1 MEYAIIEDVNPQ
13 TFSETRD
20 NPMRETPLSKLGES
34 RVLRAFMP
42 IINAHNEQVAATAR
56 QAGRIEPLEVGP
68 GDDCAVLAEPAPGQR
83 TVVTTDTLVED
94 QDFMNL
100 WPGGIAQTSEA
111 GEFNL
116 EPARSSGYD
125 VGRKAATQNLADV
138 AAMGA
143 RPASLFISL
152 SLPGSTPY
160 GWIDG
165 FAHGIVDGINACGA
179 AECVIGGGDIGD
191 STEMSV
197 TVTALGYTDR
207 AVLRSGAR
215 PGDTIALAGRTAW
228 SDAGLRLLLNPLS
241 LPATALLRAIAAGQ
255 DAEAVLGAVAQAWA
269 QRQAEGTGALPT
281 GVLPEGLIELARTL
295 TPEDAAHM
303 IAVCERAVAS
313 QHHPVS
319 PIPAGEVARQHQAS
333 SMLDLSDGLVKDA
346 GRVAAASG
354 VQMRL
359 DRAAVDAFA
368 KSLLPLARLLLAIGE
383 RNEAGES
390 PASLARTFVLVGGE
404 DHGLLATFPGDVPE
418 EFVPLGTCVAD
429 APERGLSAELYGSER
444 RHDTV
449 TGAAVVM
456 DGRSLD
462 GMGWEHYGA
471 SA

>member
-1 MEYAIIEDVNPQ
+1 
-13 TFSETRD
+13 
-20 NPMRETPLSKLGES
+20 MRETPLSKLGES

-42 IINAHNEQVAATAR
+42 IINAHNERVAATAR
-56 QAGRIEPLEVGP
+56 QAGHIEPLDVGP
-68 GDDCAVLAEPAPGQR
+68 GDDCAVLAAPAPGQR

-100 WPGGIAQTSEA
+100 WPGGIARA
-111 GEFNL
+111 GECGEFIL

-179 AECVIGGGDIGD
+179 TECVIGGGDIGD

-241 LPATALLRAIAAGQ
+241 LPATAVLRAVAAGH
-255 DAEAVLGAVAQAWA
+255 DAEAALGTVSRAWA
-269 QRQAEGTGALPT
+269 QQQPEGTGA
-281 GVLPEGLIELARTL
+281 LPEGLIELARTL
-295 TPEDAAHM
+295 TPEEAAHM
-303 IAVCERAVAS
+303 IAVCERAVDS

-319 PIPAGEVARQHQAS
+319 PIPAGEVARQHKAS

-368 KSLLPLARLLLAIGE
+368 EPLLPLARLLLAIGE

-404 DHGLLATFPGDVPE
+404 DHGLLATFPGEVPE

-429 APERGLSAELYGSER
+429 APERGLSAELYGAER
-444 RHDTV
+444 RHNAV

>member
-1 MEYAIIEDVNPQ
+1 
-13 TFSETRD
+13 
-20 NPMRETPLSKLGES
+20 MRETPLSKLGES

-42 IINAHNEQVAATAR
+42 VINAHNEQVAATAR

-68 GDDCAVLAEPAPGQR
+68 GDDCAVLAAPAPGQR
-83 TVVTTDTLVED
+83 TVVTTDTLVEN

-100 WPGGIAQTSEA
+100 WPGGIARVGEA
-111 GEFNL
+111 GEFIL

-143 RPASLFISL
+143 RPVSLFISL
-152 SLPGSTPY
+152 SWPGSTPY

-165 FAHGIVDGINACGA
+165 FAHGIVDGINVCGA
-179 AECVIGGGDIGD
+179 TGCVIGGGDIGD

-197 TVTALGYTDR
+197 TVTALGYTNR

-228 SDAGLRLLLNPLS
+228 SDAGLRLLLNRLS

-255 DAEAVLGAVAQAWA
+255 EVEAALDAVGQAWA
-269 QRQAEGTGALPT
+269 QKQIEKQGEGSA
-281 GVLPEGLIELARTL
+281 VALPEGLIELVRTL

-319 PIPAGEVARQHQAS
+319 LIPAGEVARQHQAS

-359 DRAAVDAFA
+359 DRAVVDAFA
-368 KSLLPLARLLLAIGE
+368 EPLLPLARLLLAIGE

-404 DHGLLATFPGDVPE
+404 DHGLLATFPGEVPE

-429 APERGLSAELYGSER
+429 APERGLSAELYGAER
-444 RHDTV
+444 RHNAV

>member
-1 MEYAIIEDVNPQ
+1 
-13 TFSETRD
+13 
-20 NPMRETPLSKLGES
+20 MRETPLSKLGES

-56 QAGRIEPLEVGP
+56 QAGQFEPLDVGP
-68 GDDCAVLAEPAPGQR
+68 GDDCAVLAAPAPGQR
-83 TVVTTDTLVED
+83 TVVTTDTLVEN

-100 WPGGIAQTSEA
+100 WPGGIARVGEA
-111 GEFNL
+111 GEFIL

-143 RPASLFISL
+143 RPVSLFISL

-165 FAHGIVDGINACGA
+165 FAHGIVDGINVCGA
-179 AECVIGGGDIGD
+179 TGCVIGGGDIGD

-197 TVTALGYTDR
+197 TVTALGYTNR

-228 SDAGLRLLLNPLS
+228 SDAGLRLLLNRLS

-255 DAEAVLGAVAQAWA
+255 EVEAALDAVGQAWA
-269 QRQAEGTGALPT
+269 QKQIEKQGEGSA
-281 GVLPEGLIELARTL
+281 VALPEGLIELVRTL

-319 PIPAGEVARQHQAS
+319 LIPAGEVARQHQAS

-346 GRVAAASG
+346 GRLAAASG

-359 DRAAVDAFA
+359 DRAVVDAFA
-368 KSLLPLARLLLAIGE
+368 EPLLPLARLLLAIGE

-404 DHGLLATFPGDVPE
+404 DHGLLATFPGEVPE

-429 APERGLSAELYGSER
+429 APERGLSAELYGAER
-444 RHDTV
+444 RHNAV

>member
-1 MEYAIIEDVNPQ
+1 
-13 TFSETRD
+13 
-20 NPMRETPLSKLGES
+20 MRETPLSKLGES

-42 IINAHNEQVAATAR
+42 IINAHNKQVAAAAR

-100 WPGGIAQTSEA
+100 WPGGIARAGED

-179 AECVIGGGDIGD
+179 TECVIGGGDIGD

-255 DAEAVLGAVAQAWA
+255 DAEAALGAVSRAWA
-269 QRQAEGTGALPT
+269 QKQAEGSTTPAA
-281 GVLPEGLIELARTL
+281 LPEGLIELARTL
-295 TPEDAAHM
+295 TPEDAAQM
-303 IAVCERAVAS
+303 LAVCERAVES

-319 PIPAGEVARQHQAS
+319 PIPAGEVARQHKAS

-359 DRAAVDAFA
+359 DRTAVDAFA
-368 KSLLPLARLLLAIGE
+368 EPLLPLARLLLAIGE

-404 DHGLLATFPGDVPE
+404 DHGLLATFPGEVPE
-418 EFVPLGTCVAD
+418 EFVPLGACVAD
-429 APERGLSAELYGSER
+429 APERGLSAELYGAER
-444 RHDTV
+444 RHNAV
-449 TGAAVVM
+449 TGAVVVM

>member
-1 MEYAIIEDVNPQ
+1 
-13 TFSETRD
+13 
-20 NPMRETPLSKLGES
+20 MRETPLSKLGES

-42 IINAHNEQVAATAR
+42 IINAHNEQVAAAAR
-56 QAGRIEPLEVGP
+56 QAGRSEPLEVGP
-68 GDDCAVLAEPAPGQR
+68 GDDCAVLAAPAPGQR

-100 WPGGIAQTSEA
+100 WPGGIARAGEA
-111 GEFNL
+111 GELIL

-160 GWIDG
+160 GWIDD

-179 AECVIGGGDIGD
+179 TECVIGGGDIGD

-241 LPATALLRAIAAGQ
+241 LPATALLRAIATGQ
-255 DAEAVLGAVAQAWA
+255 EAEAVLGTVSRAWA
-269 QRQAEGTGALPT
+269 QQQPEGAGA
-281 GVLPEGLIELARTL
+281 LPEGLIELARTL
-295 TPEDAAHM
+295 SPEEAAHM
-303 IAVCERAVAS
+303 IAVCERAVDS

-319 PIPAGEVARQHQAS
+319 PIPAGEVARHHKAS

-359 DRAAVDAFA
+359 DRAAVGAFA
-368 KSLLPLARLLLAIGE
+368 EPLLPLARLLLAIGE

-404 DHGLLATFPGDVPE
+404 DHGLLATFPGEVPE

-429 APERGLSAELYGSER
+429 APERGLSAELYGAER
-444 RHDTV
+444 RHNAV

>member
-1 MEYAIIEDVNPQ
+1 
-13 TFSETRD
+13 
-20 NPMRETPLSKLGES
+20 MRETPLSKLGES

-56 QAGRIEPLEVGP
+56 QAGHFEPLDVGP
-68 GDDCAVLAEPAPGQR
+68 GDDCAVLAAPAPGQR
-83 TVVTTDTLVED
+83 TVVTTDTLVEN

-100 WPGGIAQTSEA
+100 WPGGIARVGEA
-111 GEFNL
+111 GEFIL

-143 RPASLFISL
+143 RPVSLFISL

-165 FAHGIVDGINACGA
+165 FAHGIVDGINVCGA
-179 AECVIGGGDIGD
+179 TGCVIGGGDIGD

-197 TVTALGYTDR
+197 TVTALGYTNR

-228 SDAGLRLLLNPLS
+228 SDAGLRLLLNRLS

-255 DAEAVLGAVAQAWA
+255 EVEAALDAVGQAWA
-269 QRQAEGTGALPT
+269 QKQIEKQGEGSA
-281 GVLPEGLIELARTL
+281 VALPEGLIELVRTL

-319 PIPAGEVARQHQAS
+319 LIPAGEVARQHQAS

-346 GRVAAASG
+346 GRLAAASG

-359 DRAAVDAFA
+359 DRAVVDAFA
-368 KSLLPLARLLLAIGE
+368 EPLLPLARLLLAIGE

-404 DHGLLATFPGDVPE
+404 DHGLLATFPGEVPE

-429 APERGLSAELYGSER
+429 APERGLSAELYGAER
-444 RHDTV
+444 RHNAV

-456 DGRSLD
+456 DGLFLD

>member
-1 MEYAIIEDVNPQ
+1 
-13 TFSETRD
+13 
-20 NPMRETPLSKLGES
+20 MRETPLSKLGES

-42 IINAHNEQVAATAR
+42 IINAHNEQVAAAAR
-56 QAGRIEPLEVGP
+56 QAGHIEPLDVGP
-68 GDDCAVLAEPAPGQR
+68 GDDCAVLAAPAPGQR

-100 WPGGIAQTSEA
+100 WPGGIARMGEG
-111 GEFNL
+111 GEFIL

-143 RPASLFISL
+143 RPVSLFISL

-179 AECVIGGGDIGD
+179 TECVIGGGDIGD

-255 DAEAVLGAVAQAWA
+255 DAESALSAVAQAWEKK
-269 QRQAEGTGALPT
+269 QAEGSAPLS
-281 GVLPEGLIELARTL
+281 EGLIELARTL
-295 TPEDAAHM
+295 SLEDAAHM
-303 IAVCERAVAS
+303 IAVCERAVES

-319 PIPAGEVARQHQAS
+319 PIPAGEVARQHKAS

-368 KSLLPLARLLLAIGE
+368 EPLLPLARLLLAIGE

-404 DHGLLATFPGDVPE
+404 DHGLLATFPGEVPE

-429 APERGLSAELYGSER
+429 APERGLSAELYGAER
-444 RHDTV
+444 RHNAV

>member
-1 MEYAIIEDVNPQ
+1 
-13 TFSETRD
+13 
-20 NPMRETPLSKLGES
+20 MRETPLSKLGES

-42 IINAHNEQVAATAR
+42 IINAHNEQVAAAAR
-56 QAGRIEPLEVGP
+56 QAGRSEPLEVGP
-68 GDDCAVLAEPAPGQR
+68 GDDCAVLAAPAPGQR

-100 WPGGIAQTSEA
+100 WPGGIARAGEA
-111 GEFNL
+111 GELIL

-179 AECVIGGGDIGD
+179 TECVIGGGDIGD

-241 LPATALLRAIAAGQ
+241 LPATALLRAIATGQ
-255 DAEAVLGAVAQAWA
+255 EAEAVLGTVSRAWA
-269 QRQAEGTGALPT
+269 QQQPEGAGA
-281 GVLPEGLIELARTL
+281 LPEGLIELARTL
-295 TPEDAAHM
+295 SPEEAAHM
-303 IAVCERAVAS
+303 IAVCERAVDS

-319 PIPAGEVARQHQAS
+319 PIPAGEVARHHKAS

-359 DRAAVDAFA
+359 DRTAVDAFA
-368 KSLLPLARLLLAIGE
+368 EPLLPLARLLLAIGE

-404 DHGLLATFPGDVPE
+404 DHGLLATFPGEVPE

-429 APERGLSAELYGSER
+429 TPERGLSAELYGAER
-444 RHDTV
+444 RHNAV

>member
-1 MEYAIIEDVNPQ
+1 
-13 TFSETRD
+13 
-20 NPMRETPLSKLGES
+20 MRETPLSKLGES

-42 IINAHNEQVAATAR
+42 IINAHNEQVAAAAR
-56 QAGRIEPLEVGP
+56 QAGRSEPLEVGP
-68 GDDCAVLAEPAPGQR
+68 GDDCAVLAAPAPGQR

-100 WPGGIAQTSEA
+100 WPGGIARAGEA
-111 GEFNL
+111 GELIL

-179 AECVIGGGDIGD
+179 TECVIGGGDIGD

-241 LPATALLRAIAAGQ
+241 LPATALLRAIATGQ
-255 DAEAVLGAVAQAWA
+255 EAEAVLGTVSRAWA
-269 QRQAEGTGALPT
+269 QQQPEGAGA
-281 GVLPEGLIELARTL
+281 LPEGLIELARTL
-295 TPEDAAHM
+295 SPEEAAHM
-303 IAVCERAVAS
+303 IAVCERAVES

-319 PIPAGEVARQHQAS
+319 PIPAGEVARHHKAS

-359 DRAAVDAFA
+359 DRTAVDAFA
-368 KSLLPLARLLLAIGE
+368 EPLLPLARLLLAIGE

-404 DHGLLATFPGDVPE
+404 DHGLLATFPGEVPE

-429 APERGLSAELYGSER
+429 APERGLSAELYGAER
-444 RHDTV
+444 RHNAV

>member
-1 MEYAIIEDVNPQ
+1 
-13 TFSETRD
+13 
-20 NPMRETPLSKLGES
+20 MRETPLSKLGES

-56 QAGRIEPLEVGP
+56 QAGHIEPLDVGP
-68 GDDCAVLAEPAPGQR
+68 GDDCAVLAAPAPGQR

-100 WPGGIAQTSEA
+100 WPGGIARTGEG
-111 GEFNL
+111 GEFIL

-125 VGRKAATQNLADV
+125 VGCKAATQNLADV

-179 AECVIGGGDIGD
+179 TECVIGGGDIGD

-255 DAEAVLGAVAQAWA
+255 EVEAALGVVAQAWA
-269 QRQAEGTGALPT
+269 QKQSEKSGEDSAA
-281 GVLPEGLIELARTL
+281 LPEGLIELVRTL
-295 TPEDAAHM
+295 TSEDAAHM
-303 IAVCERAVAS
+303 IAVCERAVDS

-319 PIPAGEVARQHQAS
+319 PVPAGEVARQHQAS

-368 KSLLPLARLLLAIGE
+368 EPLLPLARLLLAIGE

-404 DHGLLATFPGDVPE
+404 DHGLLATFPGEVPE

-429 APERGLSAELYGSER
+429 APERGLSAELYGAER
-444 RHDTV
+444 RHNAV

>member
-1 MEYAIIEDVNPQ
+1 
-13 TFSETRD
+13 
-20 NPMRETPLSKLGES
+20 MRETPLSKLGES

-56 QAGRIEPLEVGP
+56 QAGHFEPLDVGP
-68 GDDCAVLAEPAPGQR
+68 GDDCAVLAAPAPGQR
-83 TVVTTDTLVED
+83 TVVTTDTLVEN

-100 WPGGIAQTSEA
+100 WPGGIARVGEA
-111 GEFNL
+111 GEFIL

-125 VGRKAATQNLADV
+125 VGRKAATQNLADI

-143 RPASLFISL
+143 RPVSLFISL

-165 FAHGIVDGINACGA
+165 FAHGIVDGINVCGA
-179 AECVIGGGDIGD
+179 TGCVIGGGDIGD

-197 TVTALGYTDR
+197 TVTALGYTNR

-228 SDAGLRLLLNPLS
+228 SDAGLRLLLNRLS

-255 DAEAVLGAVAQAWA
+255 EVEAALDAVGQAWA
-269 QRQAEGTGALPT
+269 QKQIEKQGEGSA
-281 GVLPEGLIELARTL
+281 VALPEGLIELVRTL

-319 PIPAGEVARQHQAS
+319 LIPAGEVARQHQAS

-359 DRAAVDAFA
+359 DRAVVDAFA
-368 KSLLPLARLLLAIGE
+368 EPLLPLARLLLAIGE

-404 DHGLLATFPGDVPE
+404 DHGLLATFPGEVPE

-429 APERGLSAELYGSER
+429 APERGLSAELYGAER
-444 RHDTV
+444 RHNAV

>member
-1 MEYAIIEDVNPQ
+1 
-13 TFSETRD
+13 
-20 NPMRETPLSKLGES
+20 MRETPLSKLGES

-42 IINAHNEQVAATAR
+42 IINAHNEQVAAAAR

-100 WPGGIAQTSEA
+100 WPGGIARAGED

-179 AECVIGGGDIGD
+179 TECVIGGGDIGD

-255 DAEAVLGAVAQAWA
+255 EVEAALGAVSRAWA
-269 QRQAEGTGALPT
+269 QKQAEKQAEGTGALPG

-295 TPEDAAHM
+295 TPEEAAHM
-303 IAVCERAVAS
+303 IAVCERAVDS

-319 PIPAGEVARQHQAS
+319 PIPAGEVARQHRAS

-368 KSLLPLARLLLAIGE
+368 EPLLPLARLLLAIGE
-383 RNEAGES
+383 RTEAGES

-404 DHGLLATFPGDVPE
+404 DHGLLATFPGEVPE

-429 APERGLSAELYGSER
+429 APERGLSAELYGAER
-444 RHDTV
+444 RHNAV

>member
-1 MEYAIIEDVNPQ
+1 
-13 TFSETRD
+13 
-20 NPMRETPLSKLGES
+20 MRETPLSKLGES

-56 QAGRIEPLEVGP
+56 QAGHLEPLDVGP
-68 GDDCAVLAEPAPGQR
+68 GDDCAVLAAPAPGQR
-83 TVVTTDTLVED
+83 TVVTTDTLVEN

-100 WPGGIAQTSEA
+100 WPGGIAQVAED
-111 GEFNL
+111 GEFIL

-143 RPASLFISL
+143 RPVSLFISL

-165 FAHGIVDGINACGA
+165 FAHGIVDGINVCGA
-179 AECVIGGGDIGD
+179 TGCVIGGGDIGD

-197 TVTALGYTDR
+197 TVTALGYTNR

-228 SDAGLRLLLNPLS
+228 SDAGLRLLLNRLS

-255 DAEAVLGAVAQAWA
+255 EVEAALDAVGQAWA
-269 QRQAEGTGALPT
+269 QKQIEKQGEGSA
-281 GVLPEGLIELARTL
+281 VALPEGLIELVRTL

-319 PIPAGEVARQHQAS
+319 LIPAGEVARQHQAS

-359 DRAAVDAFA
+359 DRAVVDAFA
-368 KSLLPLARLLLAIGE
+368 EPLLPLARLLLAIGE

-404 DHGLLATFPGDVPE
+404 DHGLLATFPGEVPE

-429 APERGLSAELYGSER
+429 APERGLSAELYGAER
-444 RHDTV
+444 RHNAV

>member
-1 MEYAIIEDVNPQ
+1 
-13 TFSETRD
+13 
-20 NPMRETPLSKLGES
+20 MRETPLSKLGES

-42 IINAHNEQVAATAR
+42 IINAHNEQVAAAAR

-100 WPGGIAQTSEA
+100 WPGGIARAGED

-179 AECVIGGGDIGD
+179 TECVIGGGDIGD

-255 DAEAVLGAVAQAWA
+255 EVEAALGAVAQAWEKK
-269 QRQAEGTGALPT
+269 QAEGSSA
-281 GVLPEGLIELARTL
+281 LPEGLIELVRTL

-303 IAVCERAVAS
+303 IAVCERAVES

-319 PIPAGEVARQHQAS
+319 PIPAGDVARQHKAS

-368 KSLLPLARLLLAIGE
+368 EPLLPLARLLLAIGE

-404 DHGLLATFPGDVPE
+404 DHGLLATFPGEVPE

-429 APERGLSAELYGSER
+429 APERGLSAELYGAER
-444 RHDTV
+444 RHNAV

>member
-1 MEYAIIEDVNPQ
+1 
-13 TFSETRD
+13 
-20 NPMRETPLSKLGES
+20 MRETPLSKLGES

-56 QAGRIEPLEVGP
+56 QAGHFEPLDVGP
-68 GDDCAVLAEPAPGQR
+68 GDDCAVLAAPAPGQR
-83 TVVTTDTLVED
+83 TVVTTDTLVEN

-100 WPGGIAQTSEA
+100 WPGGIARVGEA
-111 GEFNL
+111 GEFIL

-143 RPASLFISL
+143 RPVSLFISL

-165 FAHGIVDGINACGA
+165 FAHGIVDGINVCGA
-179 AECVIGGGDIGD
+179 TGCVIGGGDIGD

-197 TVTALGYTDR
+197 TVTALGYTNR

-215 PGDTIALAGRTAW
+215 PGDTLALAGRTAW
-228 SDAGLRLLLNPLS
+228 SDAGLRLLLNRLS

-255 DAEAVLGAVAQAWA
+255 EVEAALDAVGQAWA
-269 QRQAEGTGALPT
+269 QKQIEKQGEGSA
-281 GVLPEGLIELARTL
+281 VALPEGLIELVRTL

-319 PIPAGEVARQHQAS
+319 LIPAGEVARQHQAS

-346 GRVAAASG
+346 GRLAAASG

-359 DRAAVDAFA
+359 DRAVVDAFA
-368 KSLLPLARLLLAIGE
+368 EPLLPLARLLLAIGE

-404 DHGLLATFPGDVPE
+404 DHGLLATFPGEVPE

-429 APERGLSAELYGSER
+429 APERGLSAELYGAER
-444 RHDTV
+444 RHNAV

>member
-1 MEYAIIEDVNPQ
+1 
-13 TFSETRD
+13 
-20 NPMRETPLSKLGES
+20 MRETPLSKLGES

-56 QAGRIEPLEVGP
+56 QAGHIEPLDVGP
-68 GDDCAVLAEPAPGQR
+68 GDDCAVLAAPAPGQR

-100 WPGGIAQTSEA
+100 WPGGIARI
-111 GEFNL
+111 GEDGELIL

-179 AECVIGGGDIGD
+179 TECVIGGGDIGD

-255 DAEAVLGAVAQAWA
+255 DAEAALDAVAQAWA
-269 QRQAEGTGALPT
+269 QKQSEGAGA
-281 GVLPEGLIELARTL
+281 LPEGLIELARTL

-303 IAVCERAVAS
+303 IAVCERAVDS

-319 PIPAGEVARQHQAS
+319 PIPAGEVARQHRAS

-354 VQMRL
+354 VQMSL

-368 KSLLPLARLLLAIGE
+368 EPLLPLARLLLAIGE

-404 DHGLLATFPGDVPE
+404 DHGLLATFPGEVPE
-418 EFVPLGTCVAD
+418 EFVLLGTCVAD
-429 APERGLSAELYGSER
+429 APERGLSAELYGAER
-444 RHDTV
+444 RHNAV

>member
-1 MEYAIIEDVNPQ
+1 
-13 TFSETRD
+13 
-20 NPMRETPLSKLGES
+20 MRETPLSKLGES

-42 IINAHNEQVAATAR
+42 IINAHNEQVAAAAR
-56 QAGRIEPLEVGP
+56 QVGHIEPLDVGP
-68 GDDCAVLAEPAPGQR
+68 GDDCAVLAAPAPGQR

-100 WPGGIAQTSEA
+100 WPGGIARAGEA
-111 GEFNL
+111 GEFIL

-179 AECVIGGGDIGD
+179 TECVIGGGDIGD

-215 PGDTIALAGRTAW
+215 PGDTIALAGRTAL

-255 DAEAVLGAVAQAWA
+255 EVEAALGAVAQAWA
-269 QRQAEGTGALPT
+269 QKQAEKSGEDSAA
-281 GVLPEGLIELARTL
+281 LPEGLIELALTL

-303 IAVCERAVAS
+303 LAVCERAVDS

-319 PIPAGEVARQHQAS
+319 PIPAGEVARQHRAS

-368 KSLLPLARLLLAIGE
+368 EPLLPLARLLLAIGE

-404 DHGLLATFPGDVPE
+404 DHGLLATFPGEVPE

-429 APERGLSAELYGSER
+429 APERGLSAELYGVER
-444 RHDTV
+444 RHNAV

>member
-1 MEYAIIEDVNPQ
+1 
-13 TFSETRD
+13 
-20 NPMRETPLSKLGES
+20 MRETPLSKLGES

-42 IINAHNEQVAATAR
+42 IINAHNEQVAAAAR

-100 WPGGIAQTSEA
+100 WPGGIARAGED

-179 AECVIGGGDIGD
+179 TECVIGGGDIGD

-255 DAEAVLGAVAQAWA
+255 DAEAALGAVAQAWA
-269 QRQAEGTGALPT
+269 QKQAEKSGEDSAA
-281 GVLPEGLIELARTL
+281 LPEGLIELALTL

-303 IAVCERAVAS
+303 LAVCERAVDS

-319 PIPAGEVARQHQAS
+319 PIPAGEVARQHRAS

-368 KSLLPLARLLLAIGE
+368 EPLLPLARLLLVIGE
-383 RNEAGES
+383 RNEVGES

>member
-1 MEYAIIEDVNPQ
+1 
-13 TFSETRD
+13 
-20 NPMRETPLSKLGES
+20 MRETPLSKLGES

-56 QAGRIEPLEVGP
+56 QAGHFEPLDVGP
-68 GDDCAVLAEPAPGQR
+68 GDDCAVLAAPAPGQR
-83 TVVTTDTLVED
+83 TVVTTDTLVEN

-100 WPGGIAQTSEA
+100 WPGGIARVGEA
-111 GEFNL
+111 GEFIL

-143 RPASLFISL
+143 RPVSLFISL

-165 FAHGIVDGINACGA
+165 FAHGIVDGINVCGA
-179 AECVIGGGDIGD
+179 TGCVIGGGDIGD

-197 TVTALGYTDR
+197 TVTALGYTNR

-255 DAEAVLGAVAQAWA
+255 EVEAALDAVGQAWA
-269 QRQAEGTGALPT
+269 QKQIEKQGEGSA
-281 GVLPEGLIELARTL
+281 VALPEGLIELVRTL

-319 PIPAGEVARQHQAS
+319 LIPAGEVARQHQAS

-346 GRVAAASG
+346 GRLAAASG

-359 DRAAVDAFA
+359 DRAVVDAFA
-368 KSLLPLARLLLAIGE
+368 EPLLPLARLLLAIGE

-404 DHGLLATFPGDVPE
+404 DHGLLATFPGEVPE

-429 APERGLSAELYGSER
+429 APERGLSAELYGAER
-444 RHDTV
+444 RHNAV

>member
-1 MEYAIIEDVNPQ
+1 
-13 TFSETRD
+13 
-20 NPMRETPLSKLGES
+20 MRETPLSKLGES

-42 IINAHNEQVAATAR
+42 IINAHNEQVAAAAR
-56 QAGRIEPLEVGP
+56 QAGRSEPLEVGP
-68 GDDCAVLAEPAPGQR
+68 GDDCAVLAAPAPGQR

-100 WPGGIAQTSEA
+100 WPGGIARAGEA
-111 GEFNL
+111 GELIL

-160 GWIDG
+160 GWIDD

-179 AECVIGGGDIGD
+179 TECVIGGGDIGD

-241 LPATALLRAIAAGQ
+241 LPATALLRAIATGQ
-255 DAEAVLGAVAQAWA
+255 EAEAVLGTVSRAWA
-269 QRQAEGTGALPT
+269 QQQPEGAGA
-281 GVLPEGLIELARTL
+281 LPEGLIELARTL
-295 TPEDAAHM
+295 SPEEAAHM
-303 IAVCERAVAS
+303 IAVCERAVDS

-319 PIPAGEVARQHQAS
+319 PIPAGEVARHHKAS

-359 DRAAVDAFA
+359 DRTAVDAFA
-368 KSLLPLARLLLAIGE
+368 EPLLPLARLLLVIGE
-383 RNEAGES
+383 RNEVGES

>member
-1 MEYAIIEDVNPQ
+1 
-13 TFSETRD
+13 
-20 NPMRETPLSKLGES
+20 MRETPLSQLGES

-42 IINAHNEQVAATAR
+42 IINAHNEKVAAAAR

-100 WPGGIAQTSEA
+100 WPGGIARA
-111 GEFNL
+111 GEDGELIL
-116 EPARSSGYD
+116 EPACSSGYD

-143 RPASLFISL
+143 RPVSLFISL

-179 AECVIGGGDIGD
+179 TECVIGGGDIGD

-255 DAEAVLGAVAQAWA
+255 DVEAALDAVAQAWA
-269 QRQAEGTGALPT
+269 QKQAEKSGEDSAA
-281 GVLPEGLIELARTL
+281 LPEGLIELALTL

-303 IAVCERAVAS
+303 LAVCERAVDS

-319 PIPAGEVARQHQAS
+319 PIPAGEVARQHRAS

-368 KSLLPLARLLLAIGE
+368 EPLLPLARLLLVIGE
-383 RNEAGES
+383 RNEVGES

>member
-1 MEYAIIEDVNPQ
+1 
-13 TFSETRD
+13 
-20 NPMRETPLSKLGES
+20 MRETPLSKLGES

-56 QAGRIEPLEVGP
+56 QAGHIEPLDVGP
-68 GDDCAVLAEPAPGQR
+68 GDDCAVLATPAPGQR

-100 WPGGIAQTSEA
+100 WPGGIAREGEV
-111 GEFNL
+111 GEFIL
-116 EPARSSGYD
+116 ERARSSGYD

-179 AECVIGGGDIGD
+179 TECVIGGGDIGD

-228 SDAGLRLLLNPLS
+228 SDAGLRVLLNPLS

-255 DAEAVLGAVAQAWA
+255 DAEEALDAVSRAWA
-269 QRQAEGTGALPT
+269 RQQPEDAGA
-281 GVLPEGLIELARTL
+281 LPEGLVELARTL
-295 TPEDAAHM
+295 TPEEAAHM
-303 IAVCERAVAS
+303 IAVCERAVES

-368 KSLLPLARLLLAIGE
+368 EPLLPLARLLLAIGE

-404 DHGLLATFPGDVPE
+404 DHGLLATFPGEVPE

-429 APERGLSAELYGSER
+429 APERGLSAELYGAER
-444 RHDTV
+444 RHNAV

>member
-1 MEYAIIEDVNPQ
+1 
-13 TFSETRD
+13 
-20 NPMRETPLSKLGES
+20 MRETPLSKLGES

-42 IINAHNEQVAATAR
+42 IINAHNEQVAAAAR
-56 QAGRIEPLEVGP
+56 QAGRSEPLEVGP
-68 GDDCAVLAEPAPGQR
+68 GDDCAVLAAPGQR

-100 WPGGIAQTSEA
+100 WPGGIARA
-111 GEFNL
+111 GEGGEFIL

-179 AECVIGGGDIGD
+179 TECVIGGGDIGD

-255 DAEAVLGAVAQAWA
+255 SVEAALGAVDQAWA
-269 QRQAEGTGALPT
+269 QWQAEKQAEGSGA
-281 GVLPEGLIELARTL
+281 LPEGLIELARTL
-295 TPEDAAHM
+295 TPEDAAQM
-303 IAVCERAVAS
+303 LAVCERAVDS

-368 KSLLPLARLLLAIGE
+368 EPLLPLARLLLAIGE

-404 DHGLLATFPGDVPE
+404 DHGLLATFPGEVPE

-429 APERGLSAELYGSER
+429 APERGLSAELYGVER
-444 RHDTV
+444 RHNAV

-462 GMGWEHYGA
+462 GMGWEHYGV

>member
-1 MEYAIIEDVNPQ
+1 
-13 TFSETRD
+13 
-20 NPMRETPLSKLGES
+20 
-34 RVLRAFMP
+34 MP

-56 QAGRIEPLEVGP
+56 QAGHIEPLDVGP
-68 GDDCAVLAEPAPGQR
+68 GDDCAVLAAPAPGQR

-100 WPGGIAQTSEA
+100 WPGGIARAGEA
-111 GEFNL
+111 GEFIL

-165 FAHGIVDGINACGA
+165 FAHGIVDGINA
-179 AECVIGGGDIGD
+179 
-191 STEMSV
+191 TEMSV

-255 DAEAVLGAVAQAWA
+255 DAEEALGAVSRAWA
-269 QRQAEGTGALPT
+269 QQQPEGAGALPA
-281 GVLPEGLIELARTL
+281 GALPEGLIELARTL
-295 TPEDAAHM
+295 TLEDAAHM
-303 IAVCERAVAS
+303 IAVCERAVES

-319 PIPAGEVARQHQAS
+319 PIPAGEVARQHKAS

-368 KSLLPLARLLLAIGE
+368 EPLLPLARLLLAIGE

-390 PASLARTFVLVGGE
+390 PASLARIFVLVGGE
-404 DHGLLATFPGDVPE
+404 DHGLLATFPGEVPE

-429 APERGLSAELYGSER
+429 APERGLSAELYGAER
-444 RHDTV
+444 RHNAV

>member
-1 MEYAIIEDVNPQ
+1 
-13 TFSETRD
+13 
-20 NPMRETPLSKLGES
+20 MRETPLSKLGES

-42 IINAHNEQVAATAR
+42 IINAHNEQVAAAAR
-56 QAGRIEPLEVGP
+56 QAGRSEPLEVGP
-68 GDDCAVLAEPAPGQR
+68 GDDCAVLAAPAPGQR

-100 WPGGIAQTSEA
+100 WPGGIARAGEA
-111 GEFNL
+111 GELIL

-179 AECVIGGGDIGD
+179 TECVIGGGDIGD

-255 DAEAVLGAVAQAWA
+255 EVEAALGAVAQAWEKK
-269 QRQAEGTGALPT
+269 QAEGSSA
-281 GVLPEGLIELARTL
+281 LPEGLIELVRTL

-303 IAVCERAVAS
+303 IAVCERAVES

-319 PIPAGEVARQHQAS
+319 PIPAGDVARQHQAS

-368 KSLLPLARLLLAIGE
+368 EPLLPLARLLLAIGE

-404 DHGLLATFPGDVPE
+404 DHGLLATFPGEVPE

-429 APERGLSAELYGSER
+429 APERGLSAELYGAER
-444 RHDTV
+444 RHNAV

>member
-1 MEYAIIEDVNPQ
+1 
-13 TFSETRD
+13 
-20 NPMRETPLSKLGES
+20 MRETPLSKLGES

-42 IINAHNEQVAATAR
+42 IINAHNEQVAAAAR
-56 QAGRIEPLEVGP
+56 QAGHIEPLDVGP
-68 GDDCAVLAEPAPGQR
+68 GDDCAVLAAPAPGQR

-100 WPGGIAQTSEA
+100 WPGGIARVGEA
-111 GEFNL
+111 GEFIL

-179 AECVIGGGDIGD
+179 TECVIGGGDIGD

-255 DAEAVLGAVAQAWA
+255 DAEAALGAVAQAWA
-269 QRQAEGTGALPT
+269 QKHAQQHAEKQTEGSVTHAA
-281 GVLPEGLIELARTL
+281 LPEGLIELARTL

-303 IAVCERAVAS
+303 IAVCERAVDS
-313 QHHPVS
+313 QHHPIS
-319 PIPAGEVARQHQAS
+319 PIPAGEVARRYRAS

-368 KSLLPLARLLLAIGE
+368 EPLLPLARLLLAIGE

-390 PASLARTFVLVGGE
+390 PASLACTFVLVGGE
-404 DHGLLATFPGDVPE
+404 DHGLLATFPGEVPE
-418 EFVPLGTCVAD
+418 EFVLLGTCVAD
-429 APERGLSAELYGSER
+429 APERGLSAELYGAER
-444 RHDTV
+444 RHNAV

>member
-1 MEYAIIEDVNPQ
+1 
-13 TFSETRD
+13 
-20 NPMRETPLSKLGES
+20 MRETPLSKLGES

-56 QAGRIEPLEVGP
+56 QAGHIEPLDVGP
-68 GDDCAVLAEPAPGQR
+68 GDDCAVLAAPAPGQR

-100 WPGGIAQTSEA
+100 WPGGIARAGEA
-111 GEFNL
+111 GEFIL

-179 AECVIGGGDIGD
+179 TECVIGGGDIGD

-241 LPATALLRAIAAGQ
+241 LPATALLRAIAAGH
-255 DAEAVLGAVAQAWA
+255 DAEAALGAVSRAWA
-269 QRQAEGTGALPT
+269 RQQPEDAGA
-281 GVLPEGLIELARTL
+281 LPEGLVELARTL

-303 IAVCERAVAS
+303 IAVCERAVES

-319 PIPAGEVARQHQAS
+319 PIPAGEVARQHKAS

-368 KSLLPLARLLLAIGE
+368 EPLLPLARLLLAIGD

-404 DHGLLATFPGDVPE
+404 DHGLLATFPGEVPE

-429 APERGLSAELYGSER
+429 APERGLSAELYGVER
-444 RHDTV
+444 RHNAV

-462 GMGWEHYGA
+462 GMGWKHYGA

>member
-1 MEYAIIEDVNPQ
+1 
-13 TFSETRD
+13 
-20 NPMRETPLSKLGES
+20 MRETPLSKLGES

-42 IINAHNEQVAATAR
+42 IINAHNEQVAAAAR

-68 GDDCAVLAEPAPGQR
+68 GDDCAVLAAPAPGQR

-100 WPGGIAQTSEA
+100 WPGGIARAGEA
-111 GEFNL
+111 GELIL

-160 GWIDG
+160 GWIDD

-179 AECVIGGGDIGD
+179 TECVIGGGDIGD

-255 DAEAVLGAVAQAWA
+255 EVEAALGAVAQAWEKK
-269 QRQAEGTGALPT
+269 QAEGSSA
-281 GVLPEGLIELARTL
+281 LPEGLIELVRTL

-303 IAVCERAVAS
+303 IAVCERAVES

-319 PIPAGEVARQHQAS
+319 PIPAGDVARQHQAS

-368 KSLLPLARLLLAIGE
+368 EPLLPLARLLLAIGE

-404 DHGLLATFPGDVPE
+404 DHGLLATFPGEVPE

-429 APERGLSAELYGSER
+429 APERGLSAELYGAER
-444 RHDTV
+444 RHNAV

>member
-1 MEYAIIEDVNPQ
+1 
-13 TFSETRD
+13 
-20 NPMRETPLSKLGES
+20 MRETPLSKLGES

-42 IINAHNEQVAATAR
+42 IINAHNEQVAAAAR
-56 QAGRIEPLEVGP
+56 QAGHIEPLDVGP
-68 GDDCAVLAEPAPGQR
+68 GDDCAVLAAPAPGQR

-100 WPGGIAQTSEA
+100 WPGGIARA
-111 GEFNL
+111 GEGGEFIL

-179 AECVIGGGDIGD
+179 IECVIGGGDIGD

-241 LPATALLRAIAAGQ
+241 LPATALLRAVAAGH
-255 DAEAVLGAVAQAWA
+255 DAEAAQGAVSRAWA
-269 QRQAEGTGALPT
+269 RQQPEGAGA
-281 GVLPEGLIELARTL
+281 LPEGLIELARTL
-295 TPEDAAHM
+295 TPEEAAQM
-303 IAVCERAVAS
+303 LAVCERAVDS

-319 PIPAGEVARQHQAS
+319 PIPAGEVARQYKAS

-368 KSLLPLARLLLAIGE
+368 EPLLPLARLLLAIGE

-404 DHGLLATFPGDVPE
+404 DHGLLATFPGEVPE

-429 APERGLSAELYGSER
+429 APERGLSAELYGAER
-444 RHDTV
+444 RHNAV

-462 GMGWEHYGA
+462 GIGWEHYGA

>member
-1 MEYAIIEDVNPQ
+1 
-13 TFSETRD
+13 
-20 NPMRETPLSKLGES
+20 
-34 RVLRAFMP
+34 MP

-56 QAGRIEPLEVGP
+56 QAGHFEPLDVGP
-68 GDDCAVLAEPAPGQR
+68 GDDCAVLAAPAPGQR
-83 TVVTTDTLVED
+83 TVVTTDTLVEN

-100 WPGGIAQTSEA
+100 WPGGIARVGEA
-111 GEFNL
+111 GEFIL

-143 RPASLFISL
+143 RPVSLFISL

-165 FAHGIVDGINACGA
+165 FAHGIVDGINVCGA
-179 AECVIGGGDIGD
+179 TGCVIGGGDIGD

-197 TVTALGYTDR
+197 TVTALGYTNR

-228 SDAGLRLLLNPLS
+228 SDAGLRLLLNRLS

-255 DAEAVLGAVAQAWA
+255 EVEAALDAVGQAWA
-269 QRQAEGTGALPT
+269 QKQIEKQGEGSA
-281 GVLPEGLIELARTL
+281 VALPEGLIELVRTL

-319 PIPAGEVARQHQAS
+319 LIPAGEVARQHQAS

-359 DRAAVDAFA
+359 DRAVVDAFA
-368 KSLLPLARLLLAIGE
+368 EPLLPLARLLLAIGE

-404 DHGLLATFPGDVPE
+404 DHGLLATFPGEVPE

-429 APERGLSAELYGSER
+429 APERGLSAELYGAER
-444 RHDTV
+444 RHNAV

>member
-1 MEYAIIEDVNPQ
+1 
-13 TFSETRD
+13 
-20 NPMRETPLSKLGES
+20 MRETPLSKLGES

-56 QAGRIEPLEVGP
+56 QAGHIEPLDVGP
-68 GDDCAVLAEPAPGQR
+68 GDDCAVLAAPAPGQR

-100 WPGGIAQTSEA
+100 WPGGIARTGEA
-111 GEFNL
+111 GEFIL

-143 RPASLFISL
+143 RPVSLFISL

-165 FAHGIVDGINACGA
+165 FAHGIVDGINASGA
-179 AECVIGGGDIGD
+179 TECVIGGGDIGD

-241 LPATALLRAIAAGQ
+241 LPATALLRAIVADQ
-255 DAEAVLGAVAQAWA
+255 DAEAALDVVSRAWA
-269 QRQAEGTGALPT
+269 QKQAEGSTTPAA
-281 GVLPEGLIELARTL
+281 LPEGLIELARTL
-295 TPEDAAHM
+295 SPEDAAHM
-303 IAVCERAVAS
+303 IAVCERAVDS

-319 PIPAGEVARQHQAS
+319 PIPAGEVARQHKAS

-368 KSLLPLARLLLAIGE
+368 EPLLPLARLLLAIGE

-404 DHGLLATFPGDVPE
+404 DHGLLATFPGEVPE

-429 APERGLSAELYGSER
+429 APERGLSAELYGAER
-444 RHDTV
+444 RHNAV

-471 SA
+471 SV

>member
-1 MEYAIIEDVNPQ
+1 
-13 TFSETRD
+13 
-20 NPMRETPLSKLGES
+20 MRETPLSKLGES

-42 IINAHNEQVAATAR
+42 IINAHNEHVAATAR
-56 QAGRIEPLEVGP
+56 QAGHIEPLDVGP
-68 GDDCAVLAEPAPGQR
+68 GDDCAVLAAPAPGQR

-100 WPGGIAQTSEA
+100 WPGGIARVGDA
-111 GEFNL
+111 GEFIL

-179 AECVIGGGDIGD
+179 TECVIGGGDIGD

-255 DAEAVLGAVAQAWA
+255 DAESALGAVAKAWEKK
-269 QRQAEGTGALPT
+269 QVEGSGA
-281 GVLPEGLIELARTL
+281 LPEGLIELARTL
-295 TPEDAAHM
+295 SLEDAAHM
-303 IAVCERAVAS
+303 IAVCERAVES

-319 PIPAGEVARQHQAS
+319 PIPAGEVARQHKAS

-368 KSLLPLARLLLAIGE
+368 EPLLPLARLLLAIGE

-404 DHGLLATFPGDVPE
+404 DHGLLATFPGEVPE
-418 EFVPLGTCVAD
+418 EFVPLGACVAD
-429 APERGLSAELYGSER
+429 APERGLSAELYGAER
-444 RHDTV
+444 RHNAV

>member
-1 MEYAIIEDVNPQ
+1 
-13 TFSETRD
+13 
-20 NPMRETPLSKLGES
+20 MRETPLSKLGES

-42 IINAHNEQVAATAR
+42 IINAHNEQVAAAAR
-56 QAGRIEPLEVGP
+56 QVGHIEPLEVGP
-68 GDDCAVLAEPAPGQR
+68 GDDCAVLAAPAPGQR

-100 WPGGIAQTSEA
+100 WPGGIARAGEA
-111 GEFNL
+111 GEFIL

-179 AECVIGGGDIGD
+179 TECVIGGGDIGD

-241 LPATALLRAIAAGQ
+241 LPATALLRAIATGQ
-255 DAEAVLGAVAQAWA
+255 EVEAALGVVAQAWA
-269 QRQAEGTGALPT
+269 QKQSEKLGEGSAA
-281 GVLPEGLIELARTL
+281 LPEGLIELARTL

-303 IAVCERAVAS
+303 ITVCERAVES

-319 PIPAGEVARQHQAS
+319 PIPAGEVARQHKAS

-368 KSLLPLARLLLAIGE
+368 EPLLPLARLLLAIGE

-404 DHGLLATFPGDVPE
+404 DHGLLATFPYEVPE

-429 APERGLSAELYGSER
+429 APERGLSAELYGAER

>member
-1 MEYAIIEDVNPQ
+1 
-13 TFSETRD
+13 
-20 NPMRETPLSKLGES
+20 MRETPLSKLGES

-42 IINAHNEQVAATAR
+42 IINAHNEQVAAAAR
-56 QAGRIEPLEVGP
+56 QAGRSEPLEVGP
-68 GDDCAVLAEPAPGQR
+68 GDDCAVLAAPAPGQR

-100 WPGGIAQTSEA
+100 WPGGIARAGEA
-111 GEFNL
+111 GELIL

-160 GWIDG
+160 GWIDD

-179 AECVIGGGDIGD
+179 TECVIGGGDIGD

-255 DAEAVLGAVAQAWA
+255 EVEAALGAVAQAWEKK
-269 QRQAEGTGALPT
+269 QAEGSSA
-281 GVLPEGLIELARTL
+281 LPEGLIELARTL

-303 IAVCERAVAS
+303 IAVCERAVES

-319 PIPAGEVARQHQAS
+319 PIPAGEVARQHKAS

-368 KSLLPLARLLLAIGE
+368 EPLLPLARLLLAIGE

-404 DHGLLATFPGDVPE
+404 DHGLLATFPGEVPE

-429 APERGLSAELYGSER
+429 APERGLSAELYGAER
-444 RHDTV
+444 RHNAV

>member
-1 MEYAIIEDVNPQ
+1 
-13 TFSETRD
+13 
-20 NPMRETPLSKLGES
+20 MRETPLSKLGES

-42 IINAHNEQVAATAR
+42 IINAHNEQVAAAAR
-56 QAGRIEPLEVGP
+56 QAGHIEPLDVGP
-68 GDDCAVLAEPAPGQR
+68 GDDCAVLAAPAPGQR

-100 WPGGIAQTSEA
+100 WPGGIARVGDA
-111 GEFNL
+111 GEVIL

-179 AECVIGGGDIGD
+179 TECVIGGGDIGD

-255 DAEAVLGAVAQAWA
+255 DAEAALEAVSRAWA
-269 QRQAEGTGALPT
+269 QQQPEKQGNGSSA
-281 GVLPEGLIELARTL
+281 LPEGLIELARTL

-303 IAVCERAVAS
+303 IAVCERAVDS

-319 PIPAGEVARQHQAS
+319 PIPAGEVARQYQAS

-368 KSLLPLARLLLAIGE
+368 EPLLPLARLLLAIGE

-404 DHGLLATFPGDVPE
+404 DHGLLATFPGEVPE
-418 EFVPLGTCVAD
+418 GFVPLGTCVAD
-429 APERGLSAELYGSER
+429 ALERGLSAELYGAER
-444 RHDTV
+444 RHNAV

-471 SA
+471 SS

>member
-1 MEYAIIEDVNPQ
+1 
-13 TFSETRD
+13 
-20 NPMRETPLSKLGES
+20 MRETPLSKLGES

-56 QAGRIEPLEVGP
+56 QAGHFEPLDVGP
-68 GDDCAVLAEPAPGQR
+68 GDDCAVLAAPAPGQR
-83 TVVTTDTLVED
+83 TVVTTDTLVEN

-100 WPGGIAQTSEA
+100 WPGGIARVGEA
-111 GEFNL
+111 GEFIL

-143 RPASLFISL
+143 RPVSLFISL

-165 FAHGIVDGINACGA
+165 FAHGIVDGINVCGA
-179 AECVIGGGDIGD
+179 TGCVIGGGDIGD

-197 TVTALGYTDR
+197 TVTALGYTNR

-228 SDAGLRLLLNPLS
+228 SDAGLRLLLNRLS
-241 LPATALLRAIAAGQ
+241 LPATALLCAIAAGQ
-255 DAEAVLGAVAQAWA
+255 EVEAALDAVGQAWA
-269 QRQAEGTGALPT
+269 QKQIEKQGEGSA
-281 GVLPEGLIELARTL
+281 VALPEGLIELVRTL

-319 PIPAGEVARQHQAS
+319 LIPAGEVARQHQAS

-346 GRVAAASG
+346 GRLAAASG

-359 DRAAVDAFA
+359 DRAVVDAFA
-368 KSLLPLARLLLAIGE
+368 EPLLPLARLLLAIGE

-404 DHGLLATFPGDVPE
+404 DHGLLATFPGEVPE

-429 APERGLSAELYGSER
+429 APERGLSAELYGAER
-444 RHDTV
+444 RHNAV

>member
-1 MEYAIIEDVNPQ
+1 
-13 TFSETRD
+13 
-20 NPMRETPLSKLGES
+20 MRETPLSKLGES

-56 QAGRIEPLEVGP
+56 QAGHIEPLDVGP
-68 GDDCAVLAEPAPGQR
+68 GDDCAVLAAPAPGQR

-100 WPGGIAQTSEA
+100 WPGGIARTGEA
-111 GEFNL
+111 GEFIL

-179 AECVIGGGDIGD
+179 TECVIGGGDIGD

-197 TVTALGYTDR
+197 TVTALGYTNR

-255 DAEAVLGAVAQAWA
+255 EAEAALDAVSRAWA
-269 QRQAEGTGALPT
+269 QQQPEGAGALP
-281 GVLPEGLIELARTL
+281 ERLIELARTL

-303 IAVCERAVAS
+303 IAVCERAVES

-319 PIPAGEVARQHQAS
+319 PIPAGEVARQHKAS

-368 KSLLPLARLLLAIGE
+368 EPLLPLARLLLAIGE

-404 DHGLLATFPGDVPE
+404 DHGLLATFPGEVPE

-429 APERGLSAELYGSER
+429 APERGLSAELYGAER
-444 RHDTV
+444 RHNAV

-456 DGRSLD
+456 DRRSLD

>member
-1 MEYAIIEDVNPQ
+1 
-13 TFSETRD
+13 
-20 NPMRETPLSKLGES
+20 
-34 RVLRAFMP
+34 
-42 IINAHNEQVAATAR
+42 
-56 QAGRIEPLEVGP
+56 
-68 GDDCAVLAEPAPGQR
+68 
-83 TVVTTDTLVED
+83 
-94 QDFMNL
+94 
-100 WPGGIAQTSEA
+100 
-111 GEFNL
+111 
-116 EPARSSGYD
+116 
-125 VGRKAATQNLADV
+125 
-138 AAMGA
+138 
-143 RPASLFISL
+143 
-152 SLPGSTPY
+152 
-160 GWIDG
+160 
-165 FAHGIVDGINACGA
+165 
-179 AECVIGGGDIGD
+179 
-191 STEMSV
+191 MSV

-368 KSLLPLARLLLAIGE
+368 EPLLPLARLLLAIGE

-404 DHGLLATFPGDVPE
+404 DHGLLATFPGEVPE

-429 APERGLSAELYGSER
+429 APERGLSAELYGAER
-444 RHDTV
+444 RHNAV